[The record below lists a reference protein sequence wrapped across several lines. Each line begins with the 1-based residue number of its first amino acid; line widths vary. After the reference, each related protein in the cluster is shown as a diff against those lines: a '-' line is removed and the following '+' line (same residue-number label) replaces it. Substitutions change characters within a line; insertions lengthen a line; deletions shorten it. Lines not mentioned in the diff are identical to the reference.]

1 MPDALLPDETIH
13 QSVRLRIMA
22 TLRPLGEPIEFP
34 RLRALLGIT
43 DGNLGAHLTTLEQAG
58 YVSVQKDFNGRR
70 PRTRVEMTRQGRAAF
85 ARHVAYLRDLL
96 EEDQARS

>member
-22 TLRPLGEPIEFP
+22 TLRPLGEAIEFP

-43 DGNLGAHLTTLEQAG
+43 DGNLGAHLATLEQAG
-58 YVSVQKDFNGRR
+58 YVSVEKDFNGRR
-70 PRTRVEMTRQGRAAF
+70 PRTRVQMTRSGRTAF
-85 ARHVAYLRDLL
+85 AQHVAYLRALID
-96 EEDQARS
+96 EDQTLS